1 MQRTKQ
7 VLVIDDDESVRE
19 ILLEELARSGYHG
32 IAAADGAKGLE
43 MLAGAAVP
51 PAAVLLDLRMPGLD
65 GFEVLRRYRA
75 KGGEAPVI
83 ALSAMDEREHV
94 VRAMRLGA
102 SDYLVKPLEPEAL
115 REALDRVTQIPEPQI
130 VEVVPEQTLTIISRP
145 TDSGAYNGP
154 KRGAPPDF
162 VSQSPAMTSIWDIV
176 DRAAE
181 TDVPVL
187 IRGESGV
194 GKEVIART
202 VHDRSPRR
210 GKPFIKV
217 NCAAI
222 PTDLLESELF
232 GHERGAFTGATSE
245 KPGKFELAHGG
256 TIFLDEIGE
265 MHPSLQAKLLQILQ
279 DEEYYRVG
287 GKRPLRV
294 DARVVVATN
303 RNLEEEIGRG
313 NFREDL
319 YYRLNVVSVH
329 VPALRDRREDIP
341 LLTEHFRKKYGSK
354 YKQETQFGSEIHR
367 KFSEYNFPGN
377 VRELENLVRRLVVLR
392 EDRFVLDEL
401 AGLQRRAGSM
411 ISTPMGQGVAGGLLP
426 PANQNNNQS
435 SPPPQQQRESFP
447 PPQQQ
452 AAQVVANVVPFTIG
466 PNDTISLKEIARQA
480 ALRAEREAIGA
491 MLARTNWN
499 KRKAAARLLISYKA
513 LLYKIKDCGLT
524 DPRLQAIEQPAVNSP
539 LPVPVIVHRGS

>member
-1 MQRTKQ
+1 LLR
-7 VLVIDDDESVRE
+7 IGDDESVRD
-19 ILLEELARSGYHG
+19 ILLEELQRSGYAG
-32 IAAADGAKGLE
+32 VGAADGQRGLDL
-43 MLAGAAVP
+43 LAGAAVP

-75 KGGEAPVI
+75 QGGEVPVI

-102 SDYLVKPLEPEAL
+102 SDYLVKPLEFEAL
-115 REALDRVTQIPEPQI
+115 RDALDRATRLHTPELPDPAQAGKQ
-130 VEVVPEQTLTIISRP
+130 PESQ
-145 TDSGAYNGP
+145 GAP
-154 KRGAPPDF
+154 SATARRGAPPDF
-162 VSQSPAMTSIWDIV
+162 VSQSPAMAAIWDMV
-176 DRAAE
+176 DRAAD

-210 GKPFIKV
+210 SKPFIKV

-222 PTDLLESELF
+222 PTELLESELF

-287 GKRPLRV
+287 GKKPLRV

-303 RNLEEEIGRG
+303 RNLEEEIQRG

-319 YYRLNVVSVH
+319 YYRLNVVTVH
-329 VPALRDRREDIP
+329 VPALRERREDIP
-341 LLTEHFRKKYGSK
+341 LLIEHFRKKYGSR
-354 YKQETQFGSEIHR
+354 YKQAAEFGPEIYR
-367 KFSEYNFPGN
+367 RFSEYSFPGN

-392 EDRFVLDEL
+392 EERFVLDEL
-401 AGLQRRAGSM
+401 SGLQRRSASLPSATAVG
-411 ISTPMGQGVAGGLLP
+411 PAGGNLP
-426 PANQNNNQS
+426 P
-435 SPPPQQQRESFP
+435 SPPSGPRAPESIAPQSQPVIAAPQQ
-447 PPQQQ
+447 PQGQLET
-452 AAQVVANVVPFTIG
+452 V
-466 PNDTISLKEIARQA
+466 SLKEIARQA

-499 KRKAAARLLISYKA
+499 KRKAAARLQISYKA

-524 DPRLQAIEQPAVNSP
+524 DPRLQTIEPE
-539 LPVPVIVHRGS
+539 LPVR

>member
-7 VLVIDDDESVRE
+7 VLVIDDDETVRE
-19 ILLEELARSGYHG
+19 ILIFELAGAGYHG
-32 IAAADGAKGLE
+32 VGARDGRQGLE

-51 PAAVLLDLRMPGLD
+51 PAAVLLDLRMPDID

-75 KGGEAPVI
+75 KGGLAPVI
-83 ALSAMDEREHV
+83 ALSAMDEPEAV
-94 VRAMRLGA
+94 VRAMKLGA
-102 SDYLVKPLEPEAL
+102 SDYLVKPLELEAL
-115 REALDRVTQIPEPQI
+115 KEALDRCTAEPIPEPAAPK
-130 VEVVPEQTLTIISRP
+130 VEPVAVSPEEIHPERP
-145 TDSGAYNGP
+145 LP
-154 KRGAPPDF
+154 PRRGAPPDF
-162 VSQSPAMTSIWDIV
+162 VSQSPAMVGIWDIV

-181 TDVPVL
+181 ADVPVL

-210 GKPFIKV
+210 TKPFIKV

-222 PTDLLESELF
+222 PTELLESELF

-287 GKRPLRV
+287 GRKPLRV

-303 RNLEEEIGRG
+303 RNLEDEISRG

-329 VPALRDRREDIP
+329 VPALRERREDIP
-341 LLTEHFRKKYGSK
+341 LLIEHFRKKYGSK
-354 YKQETQFGSEIHR
+354 YKQPTNFGPEIYK
-367 KFSEYNFPGN
+367 KFGEYNFPGN

-392 EDRFVLDEL
+392 EERFVLDEL
-401 AGLQRRAGSM
+401 AGLQRRPGSM
-411 ISTPMGQGVAGGLLP
+411 MQTPLGQGSVGGTLA
-426 PANQNNNQS
+426 PANQSNPPQLRVDS
-435 SPPPQQQRESFP
+435 VSAPPPML
-447 PPQQQ
+447 
-452 AAQVVANVVPFTIG
+452 ANVMPMPLG
-466 PNDTISLKEIARQA
+466 PNDTVSLKEIARQA

-499 KRKAAARLLISYKA
+499 KRKAATRLQISYKA

-524 DPRLQAIEQPAVNSP
+524 DPRLQNIEP
-539 LPVPVIVHRGS
+539 LPPLAAVDPRNG

>member
-1 MQRTKQ
+1 MQRQKQ

-19 ILLEELARSGYHG
+19 ILLEELQRSGYHG
-32 IAAADGAKGLE
+32 IAASDGSKGLD

-115 REALDRVTQIPEPQI
+115 REALDRVTQAP
-130 VEVVPEQTLTIISRP
+130 EVVEEATAAAPSSRAPEAPSAPVVQLR
-145 TDSGAYNGP
+145 
-154 KRGAPPDF
+154 RGAPPDF
-162 VSQSPAMTSIWDIV
+162 VSQSPAMAGIWDMV
-176 DRAAE
+176 DRAAD

-222 PTDLLESELF
+222 PTELLESELF

-287 GKRPLRV
+287 GKRPLKV

-303 RNLEEEIGRG
+303 RNLEDEISRG

-319 YYRLNVVSVH
+319 YYRLNVVTVH

-354 YKQETQFGSEIHR
+354 YKQPAEFGPEIYR
-367 KFSEYNFPGN
+367 RFGEYAFPGN

-392 EDRFVLDEL
+392 EERFVLDEL

-411 ISTPMGQGVAGGLLP
+411 SFTPLASGPAGGLLP
-426 PANQNNNQS
+426 PANQS
-435 SPPPQQQRESFP
+435 YPPPARDSAP
-447 PPQQQ
+447 PPAPQV
-452 AAQVVANVVPFTIG
+452 AAILPMPIGANE
-466 PNDTISLKEIARQA
+466 TISLKDIARQA

-499 KRKAAARLLISYKA
+499 KRKAAARLQISYKA

-524 DPRLQAIEQPAVNSP
+524 DPRLQNIEPAMPVLVTQP
-539 LPVPVIVHRGS
+539 R

>member
-1 MQRTKQ
+1 M
-7 VLVIDDDESVRE
+7 
-19 ILLEELARSGYHG
+19 
-32 IAAADGAKGLE
+32 
-43 MLAGAAVP
+43 
-51 PAAVLLDLRMPGLD
+51 
-65 GFEVLRRYRA
+65 
-75 KGGEAPVI
+75 
-83 ALSAMDEREHV
+83 
-94 VRAMRLGA
+94 
-102 SDYLVKPLEPEAL
+102 
-115 REALDRVTQIPEPQI
+115 
-130 VEVVPEQTLTIISRP
+130 
-145 TDSGAYNGP
+145 
-154 KRGAPPDF
+154 
-162 VSQSPAMTSIWDIV
+162 
-176 DRAAE
+176 
-181 TDVPVL
+181 
-187 IRGESGV
+187 
-194 GKEVIART
+194 IART

-245 KPGKFELAHGG
+245 KPGKFELAHAG

-303 RNLEEEIGRG
+303 RNLEEEIARG

-329 VPALRDRREDIP
+329 VPALRERREDIP

-354 YKQETQFGSEIHR
+354 YKHETTFGTEIYR
-367 KFSEYNFPGN
+367 RFAEYNFPGN

-411 ISTPMGQGVAGGLLP
+411 PSTPHAQGSAGGLLP
-426 PANQNNNQS
+426 PANQS
-435 SPPPQQQRESFP
+435 SPPPPRESTP
-447 PPQQQ
+447 PPI
-452 AAQVVANVVPFTIG
+452 AQVVVPIPIG
-466 PNDTISLKEIARQA
+466 PNDTISLKEISRQA

-499 KRKAAARLLISYKA
+499 KRKAALRLQISYKA

-524 DPRLQAIEQPAVNSP
+524 DPRLRPIEPELPAA
-539 LPVPVIVHRGS
+539 GSGVTRP